1 MNGINKKVIIGLY
14 TALGVACFLIFCS
27 IIYLLLL
34 PAIVSNKTFINF
46 LETQINKNFDADLQI
61 VEPYLKTSVKPE
73 IELKFDKLQ
82 IIKNKVIILDIK
94 NIDTKISFSEILK
107 KRVVINKLGADYIFA
122 DTSKLIELFSTD
134 NQDKQSKSDI
144 FIDLFNALLYVKKCI
159 IVYDFSKN
167 CKIVFDGT
175 DLQIT
180 AERNP
185 KFVHFDVVLDI
196 INNGKKLSLNIKD
209 NNKVYT
215 KNCRIIIDN
224 CPLTVDKSKVLLNLA
239 LGQNYKF
246 ASASSNKFN
255 VVTVVELLRTN
266 FIIPNG
272 AEMLSYF
279 KDISGNFDFNVE
291 YTDNGLNGFVNL
303 NKSRVTLIPLADLRL
318 TIDSGYVDIKPN
330 IISLSEI
337 KGYYCNDKKNTVEI
351 KGSIKDYYKSFDT
364 DIIIKALAGKEFSK
378 NHLSKI
384 VGYPL
389 EITGVASNVI
399 YYKSKYNNMNIWS
412 AFMLKKGN
420 DILVDG
426 ASLSPVN
433 YDRVATAEID
443 FDKNDI
449 NIKKIN
455 YYIASTID
463 RNSKINPL
471 LTIWG
476 KLDGKTCS
484 LKNIGFTIPK
494 PLPSEFLNVL
504 IGQKV
509 FRKGKIAGN
518 LEFFANTKVPYIK
531 ADLSMDKVAIPAQR
545 LFIRSAKFSANG
557 DRITLNAQ
565 GKYKRSD
572 YNLNGSMLNEIKLPV
587 IIKDVNL
594 TVDNLDIE
602 RFIKSL
608 NQQNKLDNTKTE
620 SVEKLMVADNNN
632 LDENAN
638 VDAAPVFDT
647 GLLIVENCVFN
658 LLKAKY
664 KDIDVADLKATLT
677 LDKNGILKI
686 VSNRFNIAQGISSC
700 KIECDLI
707 KHKYDLLL
715 GVKDINSDI
724 MATSMLGLK
733 REISGKASGIIHFQ
747 TDDTLA
753 LNGIMKFNVKDGTI
767 GKIGLIEY
775 VLKFAALFRNPLA
788 MISPSTF
795 YDILNIPEGHFDKIE
810 GDLELKNNV
819 IEKIVI
825 KSMSPQLSSL
835 IVGRFDLVSRD
846 ATLRIY
852 TKFSSQHKGFG
863 GFLRNLSLN
872 SLANKVPLNSRNDS
886 SYYSAELK
894 FLPPIEAD
902 EKDCQVFLTKVDG
915 DVEHNNFIS
924 SLKKIK

>member
-1 MNGINKKVIIGLY
+1 MQGLNNKFKI
-14 TALGVACFLIFCS
+14 ALIAIAG
-27 IIYLLLL
+27 LLLAVFICL
-34 PAIVSNKTFINF
+34 FTYLVLIPALISNNNFIDF
-46 LETQINKNFDADLQI
+46 VERQVQKNFHADLEI
-61 VEPYLKTSVKPE
+61 VKPALVTSIKPE
-73 IELKFDKLQ
+73 IEFKFDKLL
-82 IIKNKVIILDIK
+82 IRKDKNIILDIK
-94 NIDTKISFSEILK
+94 NIDTIINFSDILN
-107 KRVVINKLGADYIFA
+107 KRLIVDKLGADYIFA
-122 DTSKLIELFSTD
+122 NTSQLLALFASKD
-134 NQDKQSKSDI
+134 NRQQAKSDF
-144 FIDLFNALLYVKKCI
+144 FIDIFNALLYVNKCTIVHDFASDKK
-159 IVYDFSKN
+159 V
-167 CKIVFDGT
+167 VFNGAN
-175 DLQIT
+175 LEIT
-180 AERNP
+180 AQRNP
-185 KFVHFDVVLDI
+185 KYVHFDVNLEI

-209 NNKVYT
+209 DNKVFT
-215 KNCRIIIDN
+215 KNRRLIIDN
-224 CPLTVDKSKVLLNLA
+224 CPLFIDKSRILLNVV
-239 LGQNYKF
+239 LGQNYKS
-246 ASASSNKFN
+246 ASASSKKFS
-255 VVTVVELLRTN
+255 VATVVNLLKSNLIIQNGDEL
-266 FIIPNG
+266 
-272 AEMLSYF
+272 LSYF
-279 KDISGNFDFNVE
+279 KDFSGDFDFNVE
-291 YTDNGLNGFVNL
+291 YTNDGLTGFVNL
-303 NKSRVTLIPLADLRL
+303 NKSKVTLIPLADLKL
-318 TIDSGYVDIKPN
+318 TIDSGYIDIKPN
-330 IISLSEI
+330 IITLSDL

-351 KGSIKDYYKSFDT
+351 KGTVKDYYKSFET
-364 DIIIKALAGKEFSK
+364 DIIVKALARKEFSK

-389 EITGVASNVI
+389 EITGVANTLI
-399 YYKSKYNNMNIWS
+399 YYKSKYNDMNIWS

-443 FDKNDI
+443 FDKDNI

-463 RNSKINPL
+463 RNSKIKPL
-471 LTIWG
+471 LSIWG
-476 KLDGKTCS
+476 KLDAKTCM
-484 LKNIGFTIPK
+484 LKNMGFIIPK

-518 LEFFANTKVPYIK
+518 LEFFANSKTPYIK
-531 ADLSMDKVAIPAQR
+531 ADMSMDKVAIPAQR
-545 LFIRSAKFSANG
+545 LFIRNAKFAASGN
-557 DRITLNAQ
+557 RITLNSS
-565 GKYKRSD
+565 GKFKRSD
-572 YNLNGSMLNEIKLPV
+572 YSLSGSMVNEIKLPIV
-587 IIKDVNL
+587 IKGVDL

-602 RFIKSL
+602 RFINSL
-608 NQQNKLDNTKTE
+608 NQQNKLDNKDVHN
-620 SVEKLMVADNNN
+620 VEKLMVADNNN
-632 LDENAN
+632 LDENKN
-638 VDAAPVFDT
+638 IDAAPVFDT

-664 KDIDVADLKATLT
+664 KDIDVSDLKATLT
-677 LDKNGILKI
+677 LDKDGILKI
-686 VSNRFNIAQGISSC
+686 SSNRFNIAQGISSC
-700 KIECDLI
+700 KIVCDLI

-724 MATSMLGLK
+724 MATSTLGLS

-747 TDDTLA
+747 TDDSLA
-753 LNGIMKFNVKDGTI
+753 LNGKMKFSIKNGTI

-795 YDILNIPEGHFDKIE
+795 FDILNIPEGNFDKIE

-835 IVGRFDLVSRD
+835 IVGRFDLITRD

-852 TKFSSQHKGFG
+852 TKFSNQHKGFG
-863 GFLRNLSLN
+863 GFLRNISLN

-886 SYYSAELK
+886 SYYAAELK
-894 FLPPIEAD
+894 FLPPIDAD

>member
-1 MNGINKKVIIGLY
+1 
-14 TALGVACFLIFCS
+14 
-27 IIYLLLL
+27 
-34 PAIVSNKTFINF
+34 
-46 LETQINKNFDADLQI
+46 
-61 VEPYLKTSVKPE
+61 
-73 IELKFDKLQ
+73 
-82 IIKNKVIILDIK
+82 
-94 NIDTKISFSEILK
+94 
-107 KRVVINKLGADYIFA
+107 
-122 DTSKLIELFSTD
+122 
-134 NQDKQSKSDI
+134 
-144 FIDLFNALLYVKKCI
+144 
-159 IVYDFSKN
+159 
-167 CKIVFDGT
+167 
-175 DLQIT
+175 
-180 AERNP
+180 
-185 KFVHFDVVLDI
+185 
-196 INNGKKLSLNIKD
+196 
-209 NNKVYT
+209 
-215 KNCRIIIDN
+215 
-224 CPLTVDKSKVLLNLA
+224 
-239 LGQNYKF
+239 
-246 ASASSNKFN
+246 
-255 VVTVVELLRTN
+255 
-266 FIIPNG
+266 
-272 AEMLSYF
+272 
-279 KDISGNFDFNVE
+279 
-291 YTDNGLNGFVNL
+291 
-303 NKSRVTLIPLADLRL
+303 
-318 TIDSGYVDIKPN
+318 
-330 IISLSEI
+330 
-337 KGYYCNDKKNTVEI
+337 
-351 KGSIKDYYKSFDT
+351 
-364 DIIIKALAGKEFSK
+364 
-378 NHLSKI
+378 
-384 VGYPL
+384 
-389 EITGVASNVI
+389 
-399 YYKSKYNNMNIWS
+399 MNIWS
-412 AFMLKKGN
+412 AFMLRKGN

-443 FDKNDI
+443 FDNNDI

-463 RNSKINPL
+463 RNSKINPI

-476 KLDGKTCS
+476 KLDGKTCA
-484 LKNIGFTIPK
+484 LKNLGFIIPK

-518 LEFFANTKVPYIK
+518 LEFFADKKVPYIK

-545 LFIRSAKFSANG
+545 MFIRSAKFAASG
-557 DRITLNAQ
+557 DKITLNAQ

-572 YNLNGSMLNEIKLPV
+572 YSLTGSMLNEMKLPAV
-587 IIKDVNL
+587 ITDVNL
-594 TVDNLDIE
+594 TLDNLDIE
-602 RFIKSL
+602 RFINSL

-658 LLKAKY
+658 LLKANY
-664 KDIDVADLKATLT
+664 KDINVSDLKATLT
-677 LDKNGILKI
+677 LDKNGLLKI
-686 VSNRFNIAQGISSC
+686 ASNRFNIAQGISSC
-700 KIECDLI
+700 KIVCDLV

-733 REISGKASGIIHFQ
+733 REISGKASGIIHIQ
-747 TDDTLA
+747 TDDSLA
-753 LNGIMKFNVKDGTI
+753 LNGVMKFVIKNGTI

-795 YDILNIPEGHFDKIE
+795 YDILNIPEGNFDKIE

-835 IVGRFDLVSRD
+835 IVGRFDLISRD